1 MGLVFDKQ
9 PSSRVSTNTTFTL
22 TTAAQNT
29 ANFGAQTY
37 QIRVA
42 TSSQAC
48 FIKVDNSAVA
58 TTTDLVWGTNLVDYV
73 AVTPGQRAS
82 VISITAGGQ
91 VSITEMA

>member
-29 ANFGAQTY
+29 ANFGSQTY

-42 TSSQAC
+42 TSSQSC

-58 TTTDLVWGTNLVDYV
+58 GTTDIALGTNVVDYLTC
-73 AVTPGQRAS
+73 TPGQRAS
-82 VISITAGGQ
+82 VISLAAAGQ

>member
-9 PSSRVSTNTTFTL
+9 PSSRVNINTTFTL

-29 ANFGAQTY
+29 ANFGSQTY

-48 FIKVDNSAVA
+48 FIKIDNSAVA
-58 TTTDLVWGTNLVDYV
+58 TTTDIVVGTNLTDYF
-73 AVTPGQRAS
+73 ACTPGQRAS

>member
-29 ANFGAQTY
+29 ANFGSQTY

-58 TTTDLVWGTNLVDYV
+58 TTTDISVGTNLVDYFC
-73 AVTPGQRAS
+73 VTPGQRAS
-82 VISITAGGQ
+82 VISIAAGGQ